1 MSETASAINFVN
13 LILQAQIT
21 IDADTGKPWL
31 IAAGNTADDWDDT
44 TPDKLRAMVAD
55 ARQQLDQIE
64 ALAARY
70 EAITAL
76 QALVDEH
83 HVQLMEM
90 PRAELGDLGEHFC
103 GWYAPVD
110 GDPALV
116 FPEGQDPVERLKLAR
131 FFIDRAAAD
140 RQPTTKETAA

>member
-44 TPDKLRAMVAD
+44 TPDKLRAMAAD

-70 EAITAL
+70 EAITAI
-76 QALVDEH
+76 QELVDKH
-83 HVQLMEM
+83 HIRLMEM
-90 PRAELGDLGEHFC
+90 PRAEFGDLGERLC
-103 GWYAPVD
+103 GWYGVLD
-110 GDPALV
+110 GDRVLV
-116 FPEGQDPVERLKLAR
+116 FPDEQDPVERLKLAR
-131 FFIDRAAAD
+131 FFIDHAAA
-140 RQPTTKETAA
+140 KA